1 MTSAYILY
9 LKLAIPAFTQS
20 YADEF
25 SIPHVEKFKNSKPFG
40 VKLLDYGFPT

>member
-25 SIPHVEKFKNSKPFG
+25 SIPHVEKFVSIQPSAISYQLSAF
-40 VKLLDYGFPT
+40 